1 MERPFRCPACKF
13 VFSTGPM
20 EYRDSGFKAPTECPY
35 STTPYPELCSFH
47 DKIYFG
53 KWRKMDAEAF
63 DVRKAY
69 ERIVRLLSMIK
80 EMAAHEEARGARV
93 NIDKSFA
100 ELAMAVP
107 EEEPFESVKYMDRAL
122 SYAHHAINDLLLG
135 KGSRLHNPADYER
148 HYDTILPFKEDW

>member
-13 VFSTGPM
+13 VFSTAQM
-20 EYRDSGFKAPTECPY
+20 EYRNSGFTAPPECPY

-53 KWRKMDAEAF
+53 KWRKMDAEAS
-63 DVRKAY
+63 DVRRAY
-69 ERIVRLLSMIK
+69 QRIARLLSMLK
-80 EMAAHEEARGARV
+80 EVAAHGKARGTQV
-93 NIDKSFA
+93 NIDKSSA

-107 EEEPFESVKYMDRAL
+107 EDEPFESVKYMDRAL
-122 SYAHHAINDLLLG
+122 SYAHHAINDLLRE
-135 KGSRLHNPADYER
+135 KGAKLHNPADYEK